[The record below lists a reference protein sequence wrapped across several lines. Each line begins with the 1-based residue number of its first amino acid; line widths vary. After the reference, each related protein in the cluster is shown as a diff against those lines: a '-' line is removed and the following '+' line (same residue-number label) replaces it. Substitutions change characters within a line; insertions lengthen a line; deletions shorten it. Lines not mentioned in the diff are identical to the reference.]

1 MANPPPP
8 AVPHQLGHA
17 SLSGPPPSS
26 NNDADVKLK
35 ALLDQQ
41 ARIQAEIAS
50 LAPVQNGVD
59 FRNELVM
66 LNHKYK
72 ILKGCQEEMGMSLMA
87 QSASEIEEIGIFT
100 NGIQVWRCLS
110 YQKLRNAAFYS
121 TRPSA

>member
-8 AVPHQLGHA
+8 AVLPHQLGHA
-17 SLSGPPPSS
+17 SLPGPSPSS
-26 NNDADVKLK
+26 TSDADVKLK

-50 LAPVQNGVD
+50 LAPVHNGVD

-72 ILKGCQEEMGMSLMA
+72 ILKGCQEEMGMSLMS
-87 QSASEIEEIGIFT
+87 QPASEIE
-100 NGIQVWRCLS
+100 
-110 YQKLRNAAFYS
+110 
-121 TRPSA
+121 